1 MVVTCTYTHRHI
13 YTAPP
18 QLGRPNCVATCTV
31 APISPS
37 SIGSVL
43 IEVGSGSFAGARRY
57 TSGKYIDIVFAAVD
71 LWF

>member
-43 IEVGSGSFAGARRY
+43 IYAGSGSFAGVRRY
-57 TSGKYIDIVFAAVD
+57 TSGKYIDIVFASVD
-71 LWF
+71 SWF